1 MILRILGQIK
11 MLYYRVFS
19 DKISVYRKH
28 GMKIGNGCSIN
39 TWNFL
44 DECYL
49 IEIGDNVQITAGV
62 RIFTHGGGHVL
73 RKHCPNFDCFGK
85 VCIGNNVYIGNNA
98 MIMPGIT
105 IGNNVVIG
113 AGSIITKN
121 VPDNVVIAGNPAK
134 IVSSI
139 DNYRDKYL
147 QYNLDCKHMNSQEKK
162 KYLLSLPDERFLK
175 VKDVLK

>member
-1 MILRILGQIK
+1 MILRMLDQIK
-11 MLYYRVFS
+11 MLYYRIFS
-19 DKISVYRKH
+19 DKVSVYRKH

-73 RKHCPNFDCFGK
+73 RELCPNFDCFGK
-85 VCIGNNVYIGNNA
+85 VCIRNNVYIGNNA

-113 AGSIITKN
+113 AGSIVTKN

-147 QYNLDCKHMNSQEKK
+147 QYNLDCKHMTGQEKK
-162 KYLLSLPDERFLK
+162 RYLLSLPDERFLK

>member
-1 MILRILGQIK
+1 MMLRIFNQIK
-11 MLYYRVFS
+11 LLYYRVFC

-44 DECYL
+44 EECYL

-62 RIFTHGGGHVL
+62 RIFTHGGGYVL
-73 RKHCPNFDCFGK
+73 RKLCPNFDCFGK

-105 IGNNVVIG
+105 IGDNVVIG
-113 AGSIITKN
+113 AGSIVTKN

-134 IVSSI
+134 IVCSI

-147 QYNLDCKHMNSQEKK
+147 QYNLDCKHMNVQEKK

-175 VKDVLK
+175 VKGTLK